1 VNAEQIA
8 ALEADRARAQ
18 KITPVSRETLARLD
32 RFVDLLLEWQ
42 QTRNLIAASTI
53 PTIWTRHIADSLQL
67 LDLAPGAKT
76 WIDLGSGGGFPGL
89 VLACAL
95 AETAGAKIHLVES
108 TAKKCAF
115 LQTVSDTLKLPAEV
129 HNQRVENFIPAF
141 HNRPDVVTARALAPM
156 PKLLDLVFPLLKR
169 GGVGLFLKGQDVGS
183 ELTEAAKCWNIR
195 HKLVPS
201 RTDDRARIVVIQSL
215 ESRKPAS
222 QARRPA
228 RSMWKSPRKA
238 P

>member
-1 VNAEQIA
+1 MSAEQTA

-32 RFVDLLLEWQ
+32 QFVELLLEWQ
-42 QTRNLIAASTI
+42 QTRNLIAASTF

-67 LDLAPGAKT
+67 LDLAPGAKI
-76 WIDLGSGGGFPGL
+76 WVDLGSGGGFPGL

-95 AETAGAKIHLVES
+95 VEKADAKIHLVES

-115 LQTVSDTLKLPAEV
+115 LQAVSEALKLPAEV
-129 HNQRVENFIPAF
+129 HNQRVENFIPVF
-141 HNRPDVVTARALAPM
+141 RRSDVVTARALAPM
-156 PKLLDLVFPLLKR
+156 PKLLDLAFPLLKR

-201 RTDDRARIVVIQSL
+201 RTDGRARIVVIESL
-215 ESRKPAS
+215 ESRRTAS

-228 RSMWKSPRKA
+228 R
-238 P
+238 